1 MYRLSRLRYIFPLGL
16 FISLFLDGSLSNV
29 WAKLFFSYPYSM
41 MSELVLLWLV
51 LSYYFEEDIEI
62 PLIPFAA
69 LAGIVFDVYFTGILG
84 LDIFLFPLIVELT
97 KILSRYFSQSFL
109 TIIMIF
115 FIDIVAFVTLTYWAY
130 SLVGITHMNLGD
142 YLVYTL
148 APTLALNLVYFV
160 ILYWPIQAIYTWAL
174 TKKRS

>member
-97 KILSRYFSQSFL
+97 KVLSRYFSQSFL

-130 SLVGITHMNLGD
+130 SLVGITHMNLGC
-142 YLVYTL
+142 LLYTS
-148 APTLALNLVYFV
+148 PS
-160 ILYWPIQAIYTWAL
+160 P
-174 TKKRS
+174 RDS